1 MRFGIFADVPIE
13 AAWNFTEG
21 SRQSLRNFAETC
33 QLVLPCGT
41 RRTPVSSE
49 LRPMM
54 YIGGMFSDG
63 NGTFLGRYDDMATA
77 TEFNFPCPVCMDP
90 RDVKLTKKNKPY
102 ITCDPCGIQ
111 VFVRG
116 PAGIAEF
123 NRLIE
128 QGERDGLATRL
139 REMELR
145 YRLTCPEC
153 GNKFWIERRLIKTS
167 AFDGSLKGFMCPL
180 NSCGALVPWEEKK

>member
-1 MRFGIFADVPIE
+1 
-13 AAWNFTEG
+13 
-21 SRQSLRNFAETC
+21 
-33 QLVLPCGT
+33 
-41 RRTPVSSE
+41 
-49 LRPMM
+49 
-54 YIGGMFSDG
+54 
-63 NGTFLGRYDDMATA
+63 MATA
-77 TEFNFPCPVCMDP
+77 TKFKFPCPVCTGV
-90 RDVKLTKKNKPY
+90 RQVRLSKKDKPY

-128 QGERDGLATRL
+128 QGERDGLPTRL

-153 GNKFWIERRLIKTS
+153 GNKFWAERRLIKTS
-167 AFDGSLKGFMCPL
+167 GFDGSFKGFRCPL
-180 NSCGALVPWEEKK
+180 NNCGALVPWEEKE